1 MESFLK
7 KCSKIDYKLSRDP
20 NALDLEDL
28 SDDNSPKGLRGLT
41 SSAALSL
48 KGEENV
54 HHNQNAD
61 INLQDARFD
70 DIERLD
76 STNQFFEDTF
86 MLAAN
91 VSELTENHYAL
102 VAPQS
107 HLLSQLLKLAH
118 AFLDQAAEDQSDTPV
133 NMLEFDY
140 GNLRI
145 VKYMA

>member
-1 MESFLK
+1 MH
-7 KCSKIDYKLSRDP
+7 RQ
-20 NALDLEDL
+20 
-28 SDDNSPKGLRGLT
+28 
-41 SSAALSL
+41 
-48 KGEENV
+48 
-54 HHNQNAD
+54 QNAGID
-61 INLQDARFD
+61 INDARFD
-70 DIERLD
+70 DVERLE

-107 HLLSQLLKLAH
+107 HLLPQLLKLAH
-118 AFLDQAAEDQSDTPV
+118 SFLDIVAEDPSDTPV

-145 VKYMA
+145 VKYMAQIFMNLVAKHNDGRTEI

>member
-7 KCSKIDYKLSRDP
+7 KCGKIDYKLSRDP
-20 NALDLEDL
+20 NALDLEDI
-28 SDDNSPKGLRGLT
+28 SDDNNLKGYQGLST
-41 SSAALSL
+41 SAAISL
-48 KGEENV
+48 NGEEKV
-54 HHNQNAD
+54 DTNQNSD
-61 INLQDARFD
+61 VNLNDARFD
-70 DIERLD
+70 DIERLE

-107 HLLSQLLKLAH
+107 HLLPQLLKLAH
-118 AFLDQAAEDQSDTPV
+118 AFLDLVAEDQSDMPV

-140 GNLRI
+140 GNLRV

>member
-1 MESFLK
+1 M
-7 KCSKIDYKLSRDP
+7 INYKLSRDP
-20 NALDLEDL
+20 NALDFEDL
-28 SDDNSPKGLRGLT
+28 SDGNSPRGNRGLN
-41 SSAALSL
+41 SSSL
-48 KGEENV
+48 NGEEIV
-54 HHNQNAD
+54 HHNQNAN
-61 INLQDARFD
+61 INTQDAKFD
-70 DIERLD
+70 DIERLE

-118 AFLDQAAEDQSDTPV
+118 AFLDLAAEDQSDTPV

-140 GNLRI
+140 GNLRV

>member
-1 MESFLK
+1 
-7 KCSKIDYKLSRDP
+7 
-20 NALDLEDL
+20 
-28 SDDNSPKGLRGLT
+28 
-41 SSAALSL
+41 
-48 KGEENV
+48 
-54 HHNQNAD
+54 
-61 INLQDARFD
+61 
-70 DIERLD
+70 
-76 STNQFFEDTF
+76 

-91 VSELTENHYAL
+91 VSELTENQYAL

-118 AFLDQAAEDQSDTPV
+118 AFLDLAAEDQSDTPV